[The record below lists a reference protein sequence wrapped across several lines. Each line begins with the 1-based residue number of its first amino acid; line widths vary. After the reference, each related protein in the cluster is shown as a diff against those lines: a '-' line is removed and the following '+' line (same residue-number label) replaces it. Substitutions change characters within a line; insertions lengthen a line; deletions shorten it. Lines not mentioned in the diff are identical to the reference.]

1 MRQLLKTFGIIKVY
15 EVDGEKIR
23 KDLDPNFTN
32 FGQHYDFN
40 YIPKNELWID
50 RENSTGEKNFFITH
64 MLTELKLIENGMGPD
79 KADDVACII
88 EEVERHKSKKYQ
100 LNVSVKD
107 NCDKVKIKKI
117 ADIKGILIF
126 EVDGELVRDFFYD
139 SFTEGG
145 HDLVY
150 NWIPEKEIWIDNDVV
165 EKERPFIIL
174 HEFIE
179 RSFMEKGMIYEKA
192 HMKALVDEWE
202 SRRK

>member
-1 MRQLLKTFGIIKVY
+1 MKQLLKTFGKIKVY
-15 EVDGEKIR
+15 EVNGEKIR

-40 YIPKNELWID
+40 YIPENELWID
-50 RENSTGEKNFFITH
+50 RENSSGENNFFITH
-64 MLTELKLIENGMGPD
+64 MLTELKLIEKGMSPD
-79 KADDVACII
+79 KADDIACVV
-88 EEVERHKSKKYQ
+88 EEAERHKSKKYQ
-100 LNVSVKD
+100 LNIDVKD
-107 NCDKVKIKKI
+107 NHNKVKTKKI
-117 ADIKGILIF
+117 SEINGISVW

-174 HEFIE
+174 HEFVE
-179 RSFMEKGMIYEKA
+179 RCFMEKGMVYEKA
-192 HMKALVDEWE
+192 HMKALANEWE
-202 SRRK
+202 SRCK